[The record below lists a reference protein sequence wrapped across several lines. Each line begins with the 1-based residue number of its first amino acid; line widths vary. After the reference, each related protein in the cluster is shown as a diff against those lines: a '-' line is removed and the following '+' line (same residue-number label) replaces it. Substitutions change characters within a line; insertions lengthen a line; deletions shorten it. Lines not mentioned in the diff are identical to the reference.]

1 MANILMV
8 VSAADS
14 LTMKD
19 GSQHPTGF
27 WAEELVVAHR
37 TLQQAGHNVD
47 FATPGGVKPT
57 VDKISLQ
64 PDMVGSEER
73 AEDFR
78 TYLEMID
85 VDLFA
90 PLVLADV
97 DMSGYD
103 AVVLPGGHGPM
114 ADLFQDKDLGRILVE
129 ADGASKI
136 IAPFC
141 HGPAGLLS
149 ATALVRGD
157 GAAREGRQRGNRPG
171 LGQSHGA
178 GGQPDQRPEPAV
190 QRGRGQGGHQ
200 GPRRVGRTPVDQRPG
215 SATHAGLDPHEVD
228 LVAGVAPAFLVTR
241 EPLRVQMVL
250 CAELG
255 QRLVVRLVEP
265 LAGNLLHRAVGK
277 GDGDEDALREMPV
290 HPDEAFGILLQ
301 IDQSGP
307 PSWLWLPV
315 SRTFQTKKY
324 DGGRRQI
331 CRPPAVVLSKQ

>member
-57 VDKISLQ
+57 VDKLSLQ
-64 PDMVGSEER
+64 AEMVGSEER

-78 TYLEMID
+78 TYLDMID

-90 PLVLADV
+90 PLVLANV
-97 DMSGYD
+97 DLSGYD

-114 ADLFQDKDLGRILVE
+114 ADLFQDKDLGRILME
-129 ADGASKI
+129 ANGAGKI

-149 ATALVRGD
+149 ATADD
-157 GAAREGRQRGNRPG
+157 GAFAFAGRKLTVFAN
-171 LGQSHGA
+171 S
-178 GGQPDQRPEPAV
+178 E
-190 QRGRGQGGHQ
+190 
-200 GPRRVGRTPVDQRPG
+200 
-215 SATHAGLDPHEVD
+215 
-228 LVAGVAPAFLVTR
+228 
-241 EPLRVQMVL
+241 
-250 CAELG
+250 ELG
-255 QRLVVRLVEP
+255 GGTGQNTPWFVET
-265 LAGNLLHRAVGK
+265 
-277 GDGDEDALREMPV
+277 ALREKGANV
-290 HPDEAFGILLQ
+290 ETGPDWASYAVREGNLISGQ
-301 IDQSGP
+301 NPQS
-307 PSWLWLPV
+307 SEDVAKEVIKAL
-315 SRTFQTKKY
+315 
-324 DGGRRQI
+324 
-331 CRPPAVVLSKQ
+331 AE